1 MYDVLLP
8 QNPPNSPPPPPP
20 PTTVGKEK
28 LVLWKLL
35 IIICTKA
42 KLYTNRI
49 PEHKRGRGTKAM
61 QQVDETNDNLC
72 FKRVSTSP
80 FVIFLA
86 FDVSVA
92 KM

>member
-1 MYDVLLP
+1 
-8 QNPPNSPPPPPP
+8 
-20 PTTVGKEK
+20 
-28 LVLWKLL
+28 
-35 IIICTKA
+35 
-42 KLYTNRI
+42 
-49 PEHKRGRGTKAM
+49 M

-80 FVIFLA
+80 FVVLAFDVSVAIDAFAAVDDSLA

>member
-1 MYDVLLP
+1 
-8 QNPPNSPPPPPP
+8 
-20 PTTVGKEK
+20 
-28 LVLWKLL
+28 
-35 IIICTKA
+35 
-42 KLYTNRI
+42 
-49 PEHKRGRGTKAM
+49 M

-92 KM
+92 IDAFAAVDDSLAFDVSVAKM